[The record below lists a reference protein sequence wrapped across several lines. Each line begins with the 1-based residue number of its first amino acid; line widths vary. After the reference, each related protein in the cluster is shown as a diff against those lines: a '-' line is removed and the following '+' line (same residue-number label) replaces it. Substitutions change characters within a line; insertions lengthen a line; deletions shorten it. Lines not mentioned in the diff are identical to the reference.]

1 MPIHMILVVQDWSMA
16 RIVLTKSLQ
25 KYKIAL
31 KMTYSTC
38 SMIHVN
44 THSRHLHVPVY
55 KITKFV

>member
-1 MPIHMILVVQDWSMA
+1 MA

-38 SMIHVN
+38 SMIN